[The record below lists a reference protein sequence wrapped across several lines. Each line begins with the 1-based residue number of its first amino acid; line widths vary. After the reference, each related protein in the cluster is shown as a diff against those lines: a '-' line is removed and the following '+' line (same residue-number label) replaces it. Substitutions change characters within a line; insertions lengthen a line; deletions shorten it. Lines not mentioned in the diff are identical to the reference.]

1 MSTLSLRGLIAP
13 LFIALAIGAG
23 VLNLW
28 VDSSD
33 LFWLG
38 LFFCALA
45 LAFAR
50 YTHALFIEGMKAL
63 RGSR

>member
-1 MSTLSLRGLIAP
+1 MSRPSVRGLIAP
-13 LFIALAIGAG
+13 LFIALAIAAG

-38 LFFCALA
+38 LGFCALA

-50 YTHALFIEGMKAL
+50 HTHALFIEGMRAL